1 MGKYSLFSTLLAE
14 LSNCKHQTI
23 LFNQRRSAVWNW
35 NSIKNLRKNNC
46 KIINPSDLLKT
57 DNKTLEI
64 LETKYRSKL
73 SDFWLN
79 EKELELIFSKN
90 GVRFW
95 PIMKD
100 KFKKLY
106 AEGEDK
112 ITTELDI
119 VKLMKALRDMKILL
133 KGTMMSDI
141 NTKFAIKHA
150 PKNLLNMSDTALDDE
165 EEEEEA
171 SHGHG
176 KVDFS
181 KLAKGEAPPPKSLR
195 HTLSSNIKEK

>member
-1 MGKYSLFSTLLAE
+1 MILEFNPSSFSTLFTE

-46 KIINPSDLLKT
+46 KIINPRDLLKT
-57 DNKTLEI
+57 DNKTLKI

-73 SDFWLN
+73 SNFWLN

-95 PIMKD
+95 PIMKE

-106 AEGEDK
+106 NSRK
-112 ITTELDI
+112 F
-119 VKLMKALRDMKILL
+119 L
-133 KGTMMSDI
+133 KTDYNFKEYTRKHQS
-141 NTKFAIKHA
+141 KFYFIFK
-150 PKNLLNMSDTALDDE
+150 
-165 EEEEEA
+165 
-171 SHGHG
+171 
-176 KVDFS
+176 
-181 KLAKGEAPPPKSLR
+181 
-195 HTLSSNIKEK
+195 